1 MTLHRKPSKVAS
13 AADAHSGVTS
23 MPWPETSH
31 WPGVAV
37 GAHSVAQY
45 SKMSTPAAAA
55 SVEAATTSYA
65 QHSKGKKGISDWS
78 FPGQLHSHPII
89 GSYAR
94 VLVDPSGHSASVAAA
109 SASVDRTATFAARP
123 PSNLARLTSM
133 GRKAVSS
140 E

>member
-1 MTLHRKPSKVAS
+1 
-13 AADAHSGVTS
+13 
-23 MPWPETSH
+23 MPWLETSH

-37 GAHSVAQY
+37 GAHRVVQY
-45 SKMSTPAAAA
+45 SMSSTPAAAA
-55 SVEAATTSYA
+55 AVMEATMSYA
-65 QHSKGKKGISDWS
+65 QHSKGMKGISLWS

-94 VLVDPSGHSASVAAA
+94 VFVVPSGHSASVAAA